1 MISLMRRARKR
12 QAVISRCRAENI
24 PLIKSILTDI
34 VGNLFFCL
42 CLARSGY
49 KINCLLMEWMVGGRK
64 LPSHL
69 PASGLKLR
77 IYFSARHGGTHTF
90 NYSIWETGGSLS
102 WRPRWSTKWVR
113 GQPEKSTQRN
123 LVLKANFKGEQNKR
137 IKETDTFQ
145 WAESGRAARATQ
157 GNFEK

>member
-90 NYSIWETGGSLS
+90 NYSIWETD
-102 WRPRWSTKWVR
+102 RWISELEATLVYKVSSRTAREIYTEKPGLESKFQRRTK
-113 GQPEKSTQRN
+113 QKDKRN
-123 LVLKANFKGEQNKR
+123 WYFSMSRE
-137 IKETDTFQ
+137 
-145 WAESGRAARATQ
+145 RATP